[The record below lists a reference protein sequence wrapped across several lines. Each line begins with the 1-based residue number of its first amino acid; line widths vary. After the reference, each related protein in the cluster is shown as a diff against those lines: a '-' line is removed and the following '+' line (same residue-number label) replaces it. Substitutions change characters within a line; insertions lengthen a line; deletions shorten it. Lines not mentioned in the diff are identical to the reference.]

1 MVALADGE
9 WLAGVFDRAAATYDE
24 VAGGYHRHFGER
36 LVELADVQEG
46 HRVLDVACGRGAA
59 LVPAARAAGA
69 TGSVHGGDLSPAMV
83 ELAREALQAA
93 GLMGTVEVQ
102 DAQDLGVD
110 AGSFDRVLCAFGL
123 FFLPRPA
130 VAVTGFRRALR
141 PGGRLAVST
150 WGEED
155 PRWAWEDELLAHL
168 DVERRAIVAPF
179 DDAASLRGL
188 LEEAGFIDVDVHP
201 ERHDVVLADADE
213 WWAWKWSYSLRGVLE
228 QLPSELV
235 EQVRVDAQPH
245 LDRMQASGGLVITLT
260 ALLATAHAP

>member
-1 MVALADGE
+1 VDGVAEGE

-36 LVELADVQEG
+36 LVERAGVQEG
-46 HRVLDVACGRGAA
+46 HRLLDVACGRGAA
-59 LVPAARAAGA
+59 LVPAARAVGT
-69 TGSVHGGDLSPAMV
+69 TGSVQGGDLSPAMA

-130 VAVTGFRRALR
+130 VAVSGFRRALR
-141 PGGRLAVST
+141 PRGLLAVST

-155 PRWAWEDELLAHL
+155 PRWAWEDELLADL
-168 DVERRAIVAPF
+168 DVERRAIVEPF
-179 DDAASLRGL
+179 DDDASLRSL
-188 LEEAGFIDVDVHP
+188 LEGAGFTDVEVTA
-201 ERHDVVLADADE
+201 EQHDVVLADADE
-213 WWAWKWSYSLRGVLE
+213 WWAWKWSYSLRGLLE
-228 QLPSELV
+228 QLPSERA
-235 EQVRVDAQPH
+235 EQIRRDAQPH
-245 LDRMQASGGLVITLT
+245 LDRMRASGGLGLTLT
-260 ALLATAHAP
+260 ALIATAVAP